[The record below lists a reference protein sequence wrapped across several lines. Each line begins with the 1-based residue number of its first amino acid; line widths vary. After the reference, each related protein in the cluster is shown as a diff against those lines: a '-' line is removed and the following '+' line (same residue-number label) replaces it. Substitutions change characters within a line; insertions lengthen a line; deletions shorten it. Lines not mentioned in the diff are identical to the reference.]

1 MHGSWSGRHEYKPAL
16 NNTKSVW
23 FQKYFPPALSANL
36 TPVRTVKYW
45 EDCQTAASAQGKEE
59 MPGACVNKLH
69 CRIQSWKITKQLL
82 QSFYHIWFFFFPVA
96 LMNPSEMGSSERQIP
111 YASSPQHRLWCGW
124 QMQPAYILIHSCSSQ
139 HAAVG
144 SAPKIGAGRKNQ
156 FNLQVKP
163 WKFGGVKSTAPV
175 SVLCCDLSSRMMS

>member
-1 MHGSWSGRHEYKPAL
+1 MFPKVFPSCPLSKPHS
-16 NNTKSVW
+16 NKNSK
-23 FQKYFPPALSANL
+23 KN
-36 TPVRTVKYW
+36 W

-111 YASSPQHRLWCGW
+111 YASSPQHRLRYGW
-124 QMQPAYILIHSCSSQ
+124 QMQPAYLLIHSCSSQ
-139 HAAVG
+139 HATVG

-156 FNLQVKP
+156 LNLQSSHGSLVVVK
-163 WKFGGVKSTAPV
+163 APH
-175 SVLCCDLSSRMMS
+175 LFQCCAVIFPPE